1 MSHGFLT
8 DIVLLLAAGVL
19 FVPMFKRIG
28 LGSVLGYLVAGVLLG
43 PWGFGLIAEPER
55 MAHVSELG
63 VVFLLFIIG
72 LELEPKRL
80 WAWRMPIFGMGT
92 LQVLI
97 VSGLVAICARLFGL
111 PWNAAI
117 VVGVA
122 AATSSTAIATQILRE
137 RNLLNTKGG
146 SSAFSILLFQDIAV
160 LPVLALLP
168 HLAGQAAEKKGVSPW
183 IILLV
188 IAGIMLAGRIVLR
201 HALRIVAGA
210 HLREVFTAMSLL
222 VVVGMAALMEELGVS
237 MALGAFV
244 AGVLLATSE
253 YRHAIEMDIEPFKG
267 ILLGLFF
274 VTVGMAVDLTTI
286 AHQPGTVAGIV
297 ASLLLIKLVVH
308 FALARAFNISLK
320 ERPLFAILISQV
332 GEFAFVLLGSAQVM
346 KMIDPEQ
353 TALLSASVALSMAS
367 TPLLLL
373 FYDRWLA
380 PKLAAMTIKQPEGA
394 EVHNDHPEVL
404 IAGFGRVGQI
414 IGRMLYANGITATV
428 LDHDP
433 DQIELLRRF
442 GFKIYYGDATRLD
455 LLEAA
460 GAATAKVLVV
470 AVDDQEDSLE
480 IIDLAQQHFPHLQLV
495 SRARNVG
502 HVYEL
507 IDRDITFWERE
518 TFESSL
524 RMSTEVLK
532 TIGWEPYSAV
542 RASNKFR
549 EHNIRMIYNL
559 HAVRNDETKLTSA
572 ARQARVDLENMFN
585 GERETLKSNPDGWDV
600 QPEP

>member
-1 MSHGFLT
+1 MGHGFLI
-8 DIVLLLAAGVL
+8 DIVLLLASGVV
-19 FVPMFKRIG
+19 FVPLFKRLG

-43 PWGFGLIAEPER
+43 PWGFGLIGEPER
-55 MAHVSELG
+55 MASVSELG

-97 VSGLVAICARLFGL
+97 VSALVAGAALLLGL
-111 PWNAAI
+111 TWQAS
-117 VVGVA
+117 VVIGA
-122 AATSSTAIATQILRE
+122 AAAMSSTAIATQLLRE

-168 HLAGQAAEKKGVSPW
+168 HLAGQIDARHGSPPW
-183 IILLV
+183 VILLV
-188 IAGIMLAGRIVLR
+188 IVGVVLAGRILLR

-222 VVVGMAALMEELGVS
+222 LVVGMAALMEHLGVS

-274 VTVGMAVDLTTI
+274 LSVGMSVDLTTI
-286 AHQPGTVAGIV
+286 SHNLGTVAG
-297 ASLLLIKLVVH
+297 LVFGLVCVKVLVH
-308 FALARAFNISLK
+308 TLLARAFGISLK

-332 GEFAFVLLGSAQVM
+332 GEFAFVLFTSAQEM
-346 KMIDPEQ
+346 KLLDPEQ

-367 TPLLLL
+367 TPIMIL

-380 PKLAAMTIKQPEGA
+380 PRLAGMTATVPADA
-394 EVHNDHPEVL
+394 EVHNDHPQVL

-414 IGRMLYANGITATV
+414 IGRMLYANGIAATV

-480 IIDLAQQHFPHLQLV
+480 IVDLAQQHFPHLQLV
-495 SRARNVG
+495 VRARNVG

-507 IDRDITFWERE
+507 IDRDVTIWERE

-532 TIGWEPYSAV
+532 NLGWEPYSAV

-549 EHNIRMIYNL
+549 EHNVSMIYDM
-559 HAVRNDETKLTSA
+559 HSVRNDETKLVSA
-572 ARQARVDLENMFN
+572 VRQARTDLENMFN
-585 GERETLKSNPDGWDV
+585 GERAALKRQRDGWDI
-600 QPEP
+600 QP